1 MVWFFLF
8 NKKKLK
14 KIALMWHQDWHNE
27 KHESEEINHKDNL
40 NQIPNESDNKQQD
53 GRIKMNKRELSS
65 YSINGADEKK
75 IREDICSDED
85 VDDYNHIEFDS
96 ERDFNDLKRDDLMIQ
111 NDENS
116 LQSLPE
122 KLCELNY

>member
-1 MVWFFLF
+1 
-8 NKKKLK
+8 
-14 KIALMWHQDWHNE
+14 MWHQNWHNE

-40 NQIPNESDNKQQD
+40 NESDNKQQD
-53 GRIKMNKRELSS
+53 GRIQMKKRELSS

-75 IREDICSDED
+75 IREDICSDEYD
-85 VDDYNHIEFDS
+85 DDYNHIECNS
-96 ERDFNDLKRDDLMIQ
+96 EGDFNDLKRDDSMIQ

-122 KLCELNY
+122 KLLELNY